1 MIKNPIQ
8 LRLEK
13 LSQWQLKTFMAC
25 LCERMY
31 PNYAFFCEQ
40 TQFVSPNRF
49 RVILDL
55 VWESLLVKKAKIN
68 FESQLDKFELVIPEI
83 EQFDCYSVF
92 PAVDACEAL
101 GELLHAYL
109 SDNVVEY
116 AVKMSNISLNTVATY
131 EMTQLGQAL
140 SEDELK
146 TLPAILDELDIQWE
160 IYRLLKNEDEL
171 NIELIKGLKEDLR
184 EEAVS
189 NIGVFLSKQ
198 VG

>member
-13 LSQWQLKTFMAC
+13 LAEWQLKTFMAC

-40 TQFVSPNRF
+40 TEFTSSNRF

-55 VWESLLVKKAKIN
+55 VWESLLVKNAKIN
-68 FESQLDKFELVIPEI
+68 FESQLEKFEAIIPEI
-83 EQFDCYSVF
+83 EQFESYSVY
-92 PAVDACEAL
+92 PAVDACQAL

-109 SDNVVEY
+109 SGDEVEH
-116 AVKMSNISLNTVATY
+116 AIKISDISLTTVATF
-131 EMTQLGQAL
+131 EMTQLGQEM
-140 SEDELK
+140 SEEELK
-146 TLPAILDELDIQWE
+146 TLPAILDELDSQWE
-160 IYRLLKNEDEL
+160 IYRLLKEEKDP
-171 NIELIKGLKEDLR
+171 NIELIKGLKQDLR
-184 EEAVS
+184 EDGMS